1 MQVLGWCQR
10 PLAAIGIVLALG
22 TSAFAQSGLADI
34 RGTVVDDS
42 NAALPG
48 VSVTATHIDTGTS
61 RTAVTSTTGVFLMP
75 ALQVGRYKLQL
86 ELAGFNTVIQENL
99 LLEVGQSA
107 ALSFTMKIA
116 ALQETV
122 TVAGESPLV
131 EASNPISPAASVRRR
146 WRTCRSTDATGSIS
160 WRSYRGLAAIL
171 ERFAPDL
178 VAAT

>member
-61 RTAVTSTTGVFLMP
+61 RTADS
-75 ALQVGRYKLQL
+75 
-86 ELAGFNTVIQENL
+86 AGAAW
-99 LLEVGQSA
+99 A
-107 ALSFTMKIA
+107 ALPPRAVSLA
-116 ALQETV
+116 AADRCTASSRPSNSSADGSGRCGAMSGGRPFRI
-122 TVAGESPLV
+122 VA
-131 EASNPISPAASVRRR
+131 RR
-146 WRTCRSTDATGSIS
+146 WRIGTAGF
-160 WRSYRGLAAIL
+160 AAS
-171 ERFAPDL
+171 AG
-178 VAAT
+178 